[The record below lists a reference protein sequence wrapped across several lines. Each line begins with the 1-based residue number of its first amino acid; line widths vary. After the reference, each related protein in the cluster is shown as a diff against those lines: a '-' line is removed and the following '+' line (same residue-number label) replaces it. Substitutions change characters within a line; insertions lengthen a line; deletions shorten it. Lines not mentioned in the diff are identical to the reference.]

1 MAKKIRKAISAPQ
14 VTEGNGLL
22 AFAEFVLLPAAGLNG
37 HKELVVDR
45 SRDGLEPLIYS
56 SIEKMRDDYRE
67 DVVRR
72 SIAYGKVH
80 QNTNRSSS

>member
-1 MAKKIRKAISAPQ
+1 MVKKIRKAISAPQ
-14 VTEGNGLL
+14 VTEQNGLL

-67 DVVRR
+67 DIVGC
-72 SIAYGKVH
+72 SITYERVL
-80 QNTNRSSS
+80 QNTNRFSS